1 VSTNTA
7 LTIRPWQTLAR
18 SNYLGHSQFSADPYF
33 NGKIDSFR
41 IFSRALSA
49 AEIQNLA
56 YAPPS
61 LAHRYSFTSN
71 AWDSIGMA
79 HGGLLGSAVVTNGAL
94 QLTGTPGGYVSLP
107 GGLVSGS
114 SAATIEFWATFGAN
128 GNWARVFDF
137 GNITGTSGQNFLF
150 FTPHNSSGGVQMGL
164 SVVDSETNNLTAPG
178 TFDNRTL
185 HVVCIVDPTNGY
197 SALYTN
203 GVLMVAQTNTLPALT
218 GVNNAWSFIGRS
230 LYSADAWLN
239 ANIEE
244 LRIYD
249 GRLTPQQIAV
259 NDQFGPDAL
268 ALPISLVPSNT
279 PTSFNLSW
287 PAYAVGFGLQATP
300 VLGGTSGWTN
310 LNTSAALNNN
320 QWQINIPFTNSME
333 FFRLRR

>member
-1 VSTNTA
+1 
-7 LTIRPWQTLAR
+7 
-18 SNYLGHSQFSADPYF
+18 
-33 NGKIDSFR
+33 
-41 IFSRALSA
+41 
-49 AEIQNLA
+49 
-56 YAPPS
+56 
-61 LAHRYSFTSN
+61 
-71 AWDSIGMA
+71 
-79 HGGLLGSAVVTNGAL
+79 
-94 QLTGTPGGYVSLP
+94 
-107 GGLVSGS
+107 
-114 SAATIEFWATFGAN
+114 
-128 GNWARVFDF
+128 
-137 GNITGTSGQNFLF
+137 
-150 FTPHNSSGGVQMGL
+150 MGL

-239 ANIEE
+239 ASIEE